1 MKRSE
6 SSYQVRQILGIFRDL
21 IALILGYN
29 SVKGFRVSKNVKE
42 IKFEGVWCDL
52 ESKESFQRQ

>member
-1 MKRSE
+1 M
-6 SSYQVRQILGIFRDL
+6 RQILGIFRDL